1 MHRAA
6 QAIQKGRTG
15 NPNLL
20 TRAMESLQVSGSPK
34 RRRLT
39 YPAMPSDGVKVKP
52 ERSAE
57 QEAGPENMEMEM
69 DDLWLQLKRKTEDM
83 ENHVRR
89 LAGCDRQESVTREC
103 DKRAGDEETRPKD
116 EKTKETPCAMPAAE
130 PPLLLVAEQKAP
142 QVRRYKLAKQSG
154 VPNIQWSTQA
164 FAWVVTFPKV
174 DSKGKMLSWTNRVFA
189 VKKFMV
195 PGRTEAEADAAALAA
210 AKAFRAEL
218 VEKGILREPRLKDPN
233 VTSEVPGVAWDKRKD
248 KWKVR
253 VPNKT
258 KPIYGG
264 YFTEKAA
271 AEAKA
276 VELREKHG
284 LQLQVKPVP
293 TLANRYAGL
302 PVFHPKVPC
311 PGVRWSV
318 QMQKWHAQCCVGGA
332 KKHFKMKPKDHSE
345 AELERSFKAAVR
357 WKKKQEKEKKGKA
370 VNPKAKPRKDQ
381 RRPWPW
387 AWRVTAFEAEARS
400 GHGEGVGA
408 SSCELRSAVGPI
420 ERDAAARVSGL
431 SSMGEFLSEVSVS
444 ELPKVEALGIELRQ
458 TSGYAA
464 PVNVQTGELIREPFR
479 VKHELGP
486 DVQKNIQTIAGTLQK
501 LKKHFGWNKVIGCSV
516 TKAVMESL
524 IEESNENYY
533 TRRAKVETILRQS
546 LAKRSQM
553 AFFHSDIHTV
563 GAGYHELVWG
573 DSRSKD
579 VWRKKTVLVC
589 TLGRNIGAILFMDG
603 RRESPWIEEIFR
615 HLPTEDA
622 GEYKF
627 VPPTPGSEGFD
638 EWVETLDGYL
648 AEITNS
654 LPSGIDRMVLVP
666 TGRMARTS
674 VILASDQLAKTR
686 QLVADRG
693 ADLVVAETE
702 SEANII
708 RGTALDAI
716 FELQVNQAQRALD
729 GAIFDQMDVDG
740 DGRLEPQEIN
750 RALTLLGIDRDL
762 ERLLEELDTTRDGVV
777 SFDEFL
783 AWWRKNI
790 MEALWKNSEV
800 DSDGSPPSARCVVT
814 TSAKAWQSIV
824 TNVNPPM
831 NFGPLVLLKVTFT
844 FCRSC
849 RAFEP
854 KWRKYSDQYKDIRFV
869 ELVGNGTVGAM
880 EFCTQELGVKASP
893 AFFVFRRGTDG
904 GQLVMSWT
912 GASVEKFETNLNTCI
927 EQEAERQAC
936 DA

>member
-1 MHRAA
+1 MSSIGEPIPWAA
-6 QAIQKGRTG
+6 A
-15 NPNLL
+15 
-20 TRAMESLQVSGSPK
+20 A
-34 RRRLT
+34 
-39 YPAMPSDGVKVKP
+39 
-52 ERSAE
+52 RSSAS
-57 QEAGPENMEMEM
+57 
-69 DDLWLQLKRKTEDM
+69 R
-83 ENHVRR
+83 
-89 LAGCDRQESVTREC
+89 VTR
-103 DKRAGDEETRPKD
+103 
-116 EKTKETPCAMPAAE
+116 PATA
-130 PPLLLVAEQKAP
+130 PPPGVSSLEAPRQAKVSLLK
-142 QVRRYKLAKQSG
+142 
-154 VPNIQWSTQA
+154 
-164 FAWVVTFPKV
+164 
-174 DSKGKMLSWTNRVFA
+174 
-189 VKKFMV
+189 
-195 PGRTEAEADAAALAA
+195 AALAVGVA
-210 AKAFRAEL
+210 RRLRSLRSSQRSRRGRWRFQLRAEDWSK
-218 VEKGILREPRLKDPN
+218 EMQPRE
-233 VTSEVPGVAWDKRKD
+233 TG
-248 KWKVR
+248 
-253 VPNKT
+253 
-258 KPIYGG
+258 
-264 YFTEKAA
+264 
-271 AEAKA
+271 
-276 VELREKHG
+276 
-284 LQLQVKPVP
+284 
-293 TLANRYAGL
+293 TL
-302 PVFHPKVPC
+302 
-311 PGVRWSV
+311 
-318 QMQKWHAQCCVGGA
+318 
-332 KKHFKMKPKDHSE
+332 
-345 AELERSFKAAVR
+345 
-357 WKKKQEKEKKGKA
+357 
-370 VNPKAKPRKDQ
+370 
-381 RRPWPW
+381 
-387 AWRVTAFEAEARS
+387 
-400 GHGEGVGA
+400 
-408 SSCELRSAVGPI
+408 
-420 ERDAAARVSGL
+420 
-431 SSMGEFLSEVSVS
+431 VSVS

-464 PVNVQTGELIREPFR
+464 PVNVQTGELVREPFR
-479 VKHELGP
+479 IKHELGP

-524 IEESNENYY
+524 IEGSNESYY

-603 RRESPWIEEIFR
+603 RRVRNSPLNELYTSNR
-615 HLPTEDA
+615 SASLKSDA

-674 VILASDQLAKTR
+674 VAEVILASDQLAKTR

-729 GAIFDQMDVDG
+729 GVLNDSKILQHLSTVQLHAIFDQMDVDG
-740 DGRLEPQEIN
+740 DGSLEPQEIN

-762 ERLLEELDTTRDGVV
+762 ERLLEELDTTQDGVV

-790 MEALWKNSEV
+790 ME
-800 DSDGSPPSARCVVT
+800 ARCVVT

-912 GASVEKFETNLNTCI
+912 GASVEKFETNLDTCI
-927 EQEAERQAC
+927 QQEAERQAC